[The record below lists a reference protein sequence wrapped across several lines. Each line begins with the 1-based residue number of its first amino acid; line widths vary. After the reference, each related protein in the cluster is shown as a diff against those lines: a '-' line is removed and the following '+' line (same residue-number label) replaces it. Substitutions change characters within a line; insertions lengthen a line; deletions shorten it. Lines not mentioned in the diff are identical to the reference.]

1 MMASS
6 EHFEV
11 KNLIQKETESEGN
24 NSELRSLKLE
34 YKGRRENF
42 ASIMEE
48 DEGRDSRCCQIFIGV
63 SSSVWAGL
71 VNDVVIKLIWASN
84 LAHIRWA
91 NVIYFFPFDPVEILM
106 GLHSYSI
113 NGQT

>member
-1 MMASS
+1 MGNLKSKINRVSS
-6 EHFEV
+6 SSDYSPDENTANCNGLRKV
-11 KNLIQKETESEGN
+11 TLNLKMPYSVHSPVVETAI
-24 NSELRSLKLE
+24 RSVWRSLE

-71 VNDVVIKLIWASN
+71 VDDVVIKLIWA
-84 LAHIRWA
+84 
-91 NVIYFFPFDPVEILM
+91 
-106 GLHSYSI
+106 
-113 NGQT
+113 